1 MNILISYILFTTIFT
16 SLALSL
22 YFGLQSIKLI

>member
-1 MNILISYILFTTIFT
+1 MNIFISYILFTIIFT
-16 SLALSL
+16 ALALSL

>member
-1 MNILISYILFTTIFT
+1 MYIFISYILFTTIFT
-16 SLALSL
+16 GLALSL

>member
-1 MNILISYILFTTIFT
+1 MYIFISYILFITIFT
-16 SLALSL
+16 GLALAL